1 VWPKLIIFDVDG
13 TLAET
18 ERLGHRVAFTLAF
31 REAGLPYEWDETLY
45 GKLLRVTGGRER
57 IRHFLE
63 VYRPGDRVAAELLA
77 DPERIVALHR
87 RKNEIYAEIVR
98 RSELPLRPGVR
109 RLIEEARAAGIRLAV
124 ATTTS
129 RENVEALLAHYGLAE
144 MFELLATAQE
154 APVKKPDP
162 AVYRYVLDALAVA
175 PEDALAVEDSRNGL
189 LAAVGA
195 GISTLVTP
203 STYTQGEDFS
213 EAWLVLS
220 DLGEHG
226 APARDLRTGE
236 EVVVTL
242 PWLESRISD
251 RIRQF

>member
-1 VWPKLIIFDVDG
+1 MWPKLIVFDVDG

-31 REAGLPYEWDETLY
+31 REAGLPYEWDEALY
-45 GKLLRVTGGRER
+45 GELLRVSGGRER

-63 VYRPGDRVAAELLA
+63 VYRPDDRVAAELLA
-77 DPERIVALHR
+77 DPERIAALHR
-87 RKNEIYAEIVR
+87 RKNEIYAEIVKR
-98 RSELPLRPGVR
+98 GELPLRPGVR
-109 RLIEEARAAGIRLAV
+109 RLIEEARAVGIRLAV

-129 RENVEALLAHYGLAE
+129 RENVEALLAHYGLEEA
-144 MFELLATAQE
+144 FELLATAQE
-154 APVKKPDP
+154 VPVKKPDP

-195 GISTLVTP
+195 GIPTLVTP
-203 STYTQGEDFS
+203 STYTRGEDFT

-220 DLGEHG
+220 DLGEPG

-242 PWLESRISD
+242 PWLESRFSD
-251 RIRQF
+251 RRRHF